1 MDVGTIEGYHNAQD
15 YLRAHHHGQKETE
28 QKSIAA

>member
-15 YLRAHHHGQKETE
+15 YLRARSRGRRE
-28 QKSIAA
+28 QQRSNAA